1 MTLSNAVNKSDLVER
16 LSQRTDLSKRKAK
29 RTLNE
34 ILDIITES
42 LTSGEDGRKVTIHGF
57 GTFDTS
63 HRKARKG
70 VDPQDHDKE
79 ITIPAR
85 TVPKFRPG
93 SRLKETV
100 REAFDS
106 SS

>member
-1 MTLSNAVNKSDLVER
+1 MSLSGTVNKSDIVEQ
-16 LSQRTDLSKRKAK
+16 LAERTDMSKRKSK

-42 LTSGEDGRKVTIHGF
+42 LTSGSDGKKVTIHGF

-63 HRKARKG
+63 HREARKG
-70 VDPQDHDKE
+70 VDPQDHDRE

-93 SRLKETV
+93 SRLKESV
-100 REAFDS
+100 REAFDDE
-106 SS
+106 

>member
-1 MTLSNAVNKSDLVER
+1 MSNAVNKSDLVER
-16 LSQRTDLSKRKAK
+16 LSERTDLSKRKAK

-42 LTSGEDGRKVTIHGF
+42 LTNGEDGQKVTIHGF

-100 REAFDS
+100 REAFDGS
-106 SS
+106 

>member
-1 MTLSNAVNKSDLVER
+1 LSNSVNKSDIIEILAER
-16 LSQRTDLSKRKAK
+16 MDISKRESK

-42 LTSGEDGRKVTIHGF
+42 LTEGEDGRKVTIHGF
-57 GTFDTS
+57 GTFDIS

-93 SRLKETV
+93 SQLKESV

-106 SS
+106 NHTG

>member
-1 MTLSNAVNKSDLVER
+1 MSNSVNKSDIVEILAER
-16 LSQRTDLSKRKAK
+16 MDISKRQSK

-34 ILDIITES
+34 LLDIIMES
-42 LTSGEDGRKVTIHGF
+42 LTEGENGRKVTIHGF
-57 GTFDTS
+57 GTFDIS

-93 SRLKETV
+93 SQLKESV
-100 REAFDS
+100 REAFDGNHS
-106 SS
+106 G

>member
-1 MTLSNAVNKSDLVER
+1 LSNTVNKSDVVEKLADR
-16 LSQRTDLSKRKAK
+16 ADMSKRKAK
-29 RTLNE
+29 DTLDDL
-34 ILDIITES
+34 LDIITES
-42 LTSGEDGRKVTIHGF
+42 LTSGENGRKVTIHGF
-57 GTFDTS
+57 GTFDIS

-93 SRLKETV
+93 SQLKESV
-100 REAFDS
+100 REAFDGAQS
-106 SS
+106 